1 VAALQTIELLGLLG
15 AASYGLARLA
25 RASRCVAWHRYALVV
40 QPRTRLPAM
49 PRGYAV
55 QELSAAALSEWG
67 IDASPAVQAE
77 RFEAGLACLGAFD
90 PRGALTGLVWLG
102 TEAYDEDEVAVRFL
116 LPADCC
122 WDTGLWIAP
131 EHRMGRTFAAL
142 WAGVA
147 TWMDEHGLTC
157 SLSRISDYNRTA
169 LRAHLRMQAR
179 VLAHCTFVRFG
190 NWQWSAAARPR
201 LVQLRATQDK
211 ARAVLDLRGL
221 DLTGGVQAQAGSVS
235 AS

>member
-1 VAALQTIELLGLLG
+1 MAAIQTIQLLGLLG

-25 RASRCVAWHRYALVV
+25 RASRSAAWHRYALVA
-40 QPRTRLPAM
+40 QPRAGLPKM
-49 PRGYAV
+49 PRGYSV
-55 QELSAAALSEWG
+55 RELAAADLAEQE

-77 RFEAGLACLGAFD
+77 RFAAGLTCLGAFE
-90 PRGALTGLVWLG
+90 PGGRLTGLVWLG
-102 TEAYDEDEVAVRFL
+102 VGAHEEDEVAVRFL
-116 LPADCC
+116 FPPDCC

-131 EHRMGRTFAAL
+131 EHRMGRSFAAL
-142 WAGVA
+142 WAGA
-147 TWMDEHGLTC
+147 ADWMDARGLTC

-169 LRAHLRMQAR
+169 LHPHLRMQAR

-201 LVQLRATQDK
+201 LVQLRGTQEP

-221 DLTGGVQAQAGSVS
+221 I
-235 AS
+235 